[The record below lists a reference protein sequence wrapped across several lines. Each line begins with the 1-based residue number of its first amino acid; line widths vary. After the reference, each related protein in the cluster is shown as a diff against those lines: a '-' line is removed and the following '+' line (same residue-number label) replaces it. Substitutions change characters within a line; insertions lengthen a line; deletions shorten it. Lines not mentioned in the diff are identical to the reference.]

1 MSPGSCTLLN
11 RRPNFGGQGW
21 VSTTACTPRS
31 FLPGPTDGAVSQHSH
46 SYAEDGKVGSPEAP
60 ELGLVRTVA
69 YPNGF
74 SEEADGGIVR

>member
-1 MSPGSCTLLN
+1 M
-11 RRPNFGGQGW
+11 
-21 VSTTACTPRS
+21 STTACTPRS
-31 FLPGPTDGAVSQHSH
+31 LLPGPNTDGAVSQHSH

>member
-1 MSPGSCTLLN
+1 MYAS
-11 RRPNFGGQGW
+11 
-21 VSTTACTPRS
+21 V
-31 FLPGPTDGAVSQHSH
+31 LPCLPPSHRWAADGAVSQHSH

>member
-1 MSPGSCTLLN
+1 MSL
-11 RRPNFGGQGW
+11 
-21 VSTTACTPRS
+21 STS
-31 FLPGPTDGAVSQHSH
+31 FLPGLLPSHRWRWSQHSH

>member
-1 MSPGSCTLLN
+1 ML
-11 RRPNFGGQGW
+11 
-21 VSTTACTPRS
+21 A
-31 FLPGPTDGAVSQHSH
+31 GPHTDGAVSQHSH

>member
-1 MSPGSCTLLN
+1 MRGWTLWSPGSRCEN
-11 RRPNFGGQGW
+11 
-21 VSTTACTPRS
+21 TTARKRLFSLGRAPH
-31 FLPGPTDGAVSQHSH
+31 TDGAVSQHSH